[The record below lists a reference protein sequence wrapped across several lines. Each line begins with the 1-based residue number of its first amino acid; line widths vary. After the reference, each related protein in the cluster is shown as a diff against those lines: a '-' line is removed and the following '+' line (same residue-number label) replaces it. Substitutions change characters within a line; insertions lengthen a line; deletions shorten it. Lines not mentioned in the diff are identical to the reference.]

1 MQIFAIFKLPIIHFV
16 NLPLHNPL
24 PPPEN
29 NFYMY
34 CFQLLMGQYVGT
46 PSRHWKQCLHIM
58 DNLKIVNSVTQIV
71 NKHDDSAAMCV
82 EAIHSHT
89 ICFLLQLMLFEV
101 HQIISN
107 V

>member
-16 NLPLHNPL
+16 NLPLQT
-24 PPPEN
+24 PPAEN

-34 CFQLLMGQYVGT
+34 CFQLLMGQYVGS

-58 DNLKIVNSVTQIV
+58 DNLKIVNSDTQIV
-71 NKHDDSAAMCV
+71 NKHDGSAAMCV

-89 ICFLLQLMLFEV
+89 ICFLLQLMLFKV
-101 HQIISN
+101 H
-107 V
+107 

>member
-1 MQIFAIFKLPIIHFV
+1 
-16 NLPLHNPL
+16 
-24 PPPEN
+24 
-29 NFYMY
+29 
-34 CFQLLMGQYVGT
+34 
-46 PSRHWKQCLHIM
+46 M
-58 DNLKIVNSVTQIV
+58 DNLKIVNSGTQIV
-71 NKHDDSAAMCV
+71 NKHDERAAMCM

>member
-24 PPPEN
+24 PPPPLKTI
-29 NFYMY
+29 FYMY
-34 CFQLLMGQYVGT
+34 CFQLLMGQYVGS

-58 DNLKIVNSVTQIV
+58 DNLKIVNSDTQIV
-71 NKHDDSAAMCV
+71 NKHDGSAAMCV

-89 ICFLLQLMLFEV
+89 ICFLLQLMLFKV
-101 HQIISN
+101 H
-107 V
+107 

>member
-1 MQIFAIFKLPIIHFV
+1 
-16 NLPLHNPL
+16 
-24 PPPEN
+24 
-29 NFYMY
+29 
-34 CFQLLMGQYVGT
+34 
-46 PSRHWKQCLHIM
+46 M
-58 DNLKIVNSVTQIV
+58 DSLKIVNSVTQIV

-82 EAIHSHT
+82 EAIHSHM